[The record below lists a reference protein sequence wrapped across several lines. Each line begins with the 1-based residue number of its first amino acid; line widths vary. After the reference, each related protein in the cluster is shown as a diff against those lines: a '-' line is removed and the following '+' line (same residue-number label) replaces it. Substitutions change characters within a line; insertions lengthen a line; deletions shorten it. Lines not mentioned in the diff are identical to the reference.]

1 MVKGR
6 SISVEITFLPR
17 KSNLVRHQAAD
28 NPKNI
33 LTPNAQSVAMIV
45 SFIAFNGFVFINEK
59 KAKASSEIKIGDTI
73 SLLYRDEKKKYI
85 VKNIFEFATEE
96 KAKLMYEEI
105 N

>member
-1 MVKGR
+1 MRLDKYLKVSRIIKR
-6 SISVEITFLPR
+6 R
-17 KSNLVRHQAAD
+17 
-28 NPKNI
+28 
-33 LTPNAQSVAMIV
+33 SVAKEVID
-45 SFIAFNGFVFINEK
+45 NGFVFINEK

-96 KAKLMYEEI
+96 KAKSMYEEI

>member
-1 MVKGR
+1 MRLDKYLKVSRIIKR
-6 SISVEITFLPR
+6 R
-17 KSNLVRHQAAD
+17 
-28 NPKNI
+28 
-33 LTPNAQSVAMIV
+33 SVAKEVID
-45 SFIAFNGFVFINEK
+45 NGFVFVNEK

-96 KAKLMYEEI
+96 KAKSMYEEI

>member
-1 MVKGR
+1 MRLDK
-6 SISVEITFLPR
+6 FLKVSR
-17 KSNLVRHQAAD
+17 IIKRR
-28 NPKNI
+28 
-33 LTPNAQSVAMIV
+33 SVAKEVID
-45 SFIAFNGFVFINEK
+45 NGFVFINEK

-96 KAKLMYEEI
+96 KAKSMYEEI

>member
-1 MVKGR
+1 MRLDKYLKVSRIIKR
-6 SISVEITFLPR
+6 R
-17 KSNLVRHQAAD
+17 
-28 NPKNI
+28 
-33 LTPNAQSVAMIV
+33 SVAKEVID
-45 SFIAFNGFVFINEK
+45 NGFVFINEK
-59 KAKASSEIKIGDTI
+59 KAKASSEIKIGDII

>member
-1 MVKGR
+1 MRLDKYLKVSRIIKR
-6 SISVEITFLPR
+6 R
-17 KSNLVRHQAAD
+17 
-28 NPKNI
+28 
-33 LTPNAQSVAMIV
+33 SVAKEVID
-45 SFIAFNGFVFINEK
+45 NGFVFINEK
-59 KAKASSEIKIGDTI
+59 KAKASSEIKVGDTI